1 MGTTYKDYRRDLISW
16 ERMTR
21 DEWIERLEFKAFKF
35 HEPGL
40 IRVII
45 LETTKPP
52 GRVMVTTEATIP
64 EGWKHRMEF
73 FAYDRPRP
81 GTYLIWV
88 AYRGDPDR
96 CLLMK
101 GQRED
106 VLEGWERKLE
116 FWVPK

>member
-1 MGTTYKDYRRDLISW
+1 
-16 ERMTR
+16 MTR
-21 DEWIERLEFKAFKF
+21 DEWIERLEFSVFKF

-40 IRVII
+40 IKICVVESI
-45 LETTKPP
+45 KPP
-52 GRVMVTTEATIP
+52 RRLMVSQESGIP
-64 EGWKHRMEF
+64 DGWKHRMDF
-73 FAYDRPRP
+73 YAYARPRP

-96 CLLMK
+96 CLFMK
-101 GQRED
+101 GQSTD